1 MFLPVIFGVVMAMT
15 VTPGSAARV
24 VSVLVPLRSDGVFG
38 GPPGSGL
45 KFWSPSGQTVCLGV
59 PPGSGLKFWSPS
71 GQTVCLRGP
80 DGPCYKIAFFHDV
93 TSRVSFREAGQ
104 ACETDGGE
112 LISIRGPEEQR
123 DIEELLQDLRSGAV
137 GGAGGGISDGDFWIG
152 LARLDGALNPEL
164 SNTFTS
170 CPQLYTWTDG
180 SPASFRNWYFDEP
193 SCGGES
199 CVVMYHQPKAL
210 PGLGGAYLHQ
220 WNDDRC
226 NMKHNFICKYQPE
239 SHVVKELVETPW
251 GRSTE
256 ATAEAPASGG
266 EVRASGSEDV
276 AGASGML
283 LVYVII
289 PTIPLLLLILVASG
303 TCCFQMLSRS
313 SPRTKTAPPTQSTLW
328 ISSTQKPESMEV

>member
-24 VSVLVPLRSDGVFG
+24 I
-38 GPPGSGL
+38 
-45 KFWSPSGQTVCLGV
+45 
-59 PPGSGLKFWSPS
+59 S

-193 SCGGES
+193 SCGGGILRRDVPS
-199 CVVMYHQPKAL
+199 AHSTSWSGR
-210 PGLGGAYLHQ
+210 GL
-220 WNDDRC
+220 
-226 NMKHNFICKYQPE
+226 
-239 SHVVKELVETPW
+239 
-251 GRSTE
+251 
-256 ATAEAPASGG
+256 
-266 EVRASGSEDV
+266 
-276 AGASGML
+276 
-283 LVYVII
+283 
-289 PTIPLLLLILVASG
+289 
-303 TCCFQMLSRS
+303 
-313 SPRTKTAPPTQSTLW
+313 SPP
-328 ISSTQKPESMEV
+328 MER